1 MISRDETMLEVLV
14 FRYMESQRVRYD
26 SATEQTHSVPY
37 NLRYCNRNTRETGYG
52 LGSQVILQLSVHR
65 DDVLGL

>member
-37 NLRYCNRNTRETGYG
+37 NLRYCNRNTRETG
-52 LGSQVILQLSVHR
+52 LWTWESSHFAALCT
-65 DDVLGL
+65 